1 MRHGSPTKTLLIPVS
16 SSYSAAYVAVII
28 SFLYLSLLRFNSAE
42 ISSRRGL
49 KYNSHLPTGQRKL
62 DHSPSENFMNW
73 LFYRQFFVV
82 GNSTAPAASRA
93 GKRLASTAP
102 ELRKLI
108 LETAALARAWEE
120 REDYKL
126 QELLATG
133 KLEAVRGVS
142 SDGLLVS
149 KYGYERLHA
158 GDVIGDGDTAV
169 CMDGEVGLVPNVSPG
184 APVRAP
190 CVGIVSNSLFA
201 EYGKAIS
208 VPSQT
213 LYEISGGCC
222 SVLDWKPWNWKL
234 SEKNVLNVGHDNQLS
249 LRGGPGYQTRIVL
262 NIRHHHDVTYSHV
275 LGETLPR
282 YLSMVPL
289 LDALPE
295 VDVAI
300 GDSDLAEELLCML
313 GLDRKRIRRLDKA
326 NKTWTYASVTIFP
339 PPPKDRFFYPKSV
352 FSIAVRNVLR
362 EAAIEELQRNS
373 GKNIVTDAKTGQSRP
388 LLVLMER
395 GYNRNPDTGA
405 CEQNRCVRNFSALRD
420 ALKSSLGHEYRL
432 ETYPPNGNIS
442 TAVRLFSAAD
452 LVVGVHGGGFR
463 NIIFCKPNTTVVHIG
478 WGDHYKSDAEEY
490 GLKYRRVDVP
500 GLRRHTRNVELD
512 VPAIV
517 AFVKEASTP

>member
-1 MRHGSPTKTLLIPVS
+1 MRHRSPTKRLLVPVS
-16 SSYSAAYVAVII
+16 SSYTAAYFAVIL
-28 SFLYLSLLRFNSAE
+28 SFFYLSLLRYNSAG

-49 KYNSHLPTGQRKL
+49 KYDAHLPTDRQKL
-62 DHSPSENFMNW
+62 DHSTSENFMNW
-73 LFYRQFFVV
+73 LFYRQFSVV
-82 GNSTAPAASRA
+82 GNSTAPEESRA
-93 GKRLASTAP
+93 GKRLASTAFA
-102 ELRKLI
+102 LRKMM

-120 REDYKL
+120 RENDKL
-126 QELLATG
+126 QEILATG

-169 CMDGEVGLVPNVSPG
+169 CMDGEVGLVPNVSPEG
-184 APVRAP
+184 PARAP

-201 EYGKAIS
+201 EHGKAIS

-222 SVLDWKPWNWKL
+222 SVLDWKPWNWK
-234 SEKNVLNVGHDNQLS
+234 SNEKNVINVGHDSHLS

-282 YLSMVPL
+282 FLSMVPL
-289 LDALPE
+289 LNALPE

-313 GLDRKRIRRLDKA
+313 GLDRKRIRRLDKSK
-326 NKTWTYASVTIFP
+326 KTWTYASVTIFP
-339 PPPKDRFFYPKSV
+339 PPPKDRFFYPKSA

-362 EAAIEELQRNS
+362 EATIEELQRKS
-373 GKNIVTDAKTGQSRP
+373 GKAIVADPKKGQSRP

-395 GYNRNPDTGA
+395 GYNRKPGTGA
-405 CEQNRCVRNFSALRD
+405 CKQNRCVQNFVALRD

-432 ETYPPNGNIS
+432 ETYPPNGSIS

-500 GLRRHTRNVELD
+500 GLTRHTRNVVID

-517 AFVKEASTP
+517 AFVKEASTS